1 MSYLK
6 ASLPHSAPSLFTP
19 VFLRLALHRRRIRVF
34 HFEPV
39 GRAARTVGRALP
51 LRHGT
56 FEPHLAGM
64 GEDSRAI
71 PLDMLVEPNA
81 GAGFGHDGCER
92 GLADLE
98 RVTAQVVAV
107 QLNEVE
113 GIQEHVPV
121 MLAIAA
127 TL

>member
-71 PLDMLVEPNA
+71 PLDMLVNRMPGRA
-81 GAGFGHDGCER
+81 LATMDASVALRTWR
-92 GLADLE
+92 GSRRRSSPFNSMRSKAY
-98 RVTAQVVAV
+98 RNTS
-107 QLNEVE
+107 
-113 GIQEHVPV
+113 PSCWR
-121 MLAIAA
+121 
-127 TL
+127 